1 MLKNLVYL
9 AAFTT
14 FVVLVWIS
22 LSIYHS
28 IKSSTIT
35 ADVGLQIVPL
45 PPTFDK
51 SVIDGLSKRLQV
63 PVDLSLQI
71 IATKSAQSSISA
83 ILQPVQ
89 VPTPQVTEAPPVPSE
104 IPIAPTQAVA
114 SSSPTIPEL

>member
-9 AAFTT
+9 AGFTT

-35 ADVGLQIVPL
+35 ADVSLQIVPL
-45 PPTFDK
+45 SPTFDT
-51 SVIDGLSKRLQV
+51 SVIDSLTGRLQV
-63 PVDLSLQI
+63 PVDLSSQL
-71 IATKSAQSSISA
+71 IATKSAESSVSA

-89 VPTPQVTEAPPVPSE
+89 VPPPQESPIPTPSAIPVV
-104 IPIAPTQAVA
+104 PTQPVA
-114 SSSPTIPEL
+114 SSSPSLPEL

>member
-35 ADVGLQIVPL
+35 ANVSLQIVPL
-45 PPTFDK
+45 PPTFDT

-89 VPTPQVTEAPPVPSE
+89 VPTPEVSQPPVPTE
-104 IPIAPTQAVA
+104 VPIAPTQAVA
-114 SSSPTIPEL
+114 SSSPTLPEL